1 MPVPKQAP
9 KPEPTPPT
17 VQDQEPQQE
26 MFKQLTQLP
35 VGAVLTDQ
43 AAMNLIERWAK
54 KYAASNIVPK
64 TFQGNEANC
73 TIAINIALR
82 LRMDPI
88 MIMQSGYVVYGQWA
102 WLAVFYI
109 ACINT
114 SEKFVPGSLT
124 YVTGGEGLKSWCRA
138 TAVSRLTGKTVEGS
152 LVSLEMAKAEG
163 WLDKPGSKWKT
174 MPDHMLRYRA
184 AAFFGR
190 EHVSEKTLGMPMVD
204 EVHDIYDVDP
214 KTGEVKTGVE
224 GAKELLA
231 G

>member
-1 MPVPKQAP
+1 MPAPKQAP
-9 KPEPTPPT
+9 KPESTPPAAP
-17 VQDQEPQQE
+17 EPQQE

-35 VGAVLTDQ
+35 IGAVLTDQ
-43 AAMNLIERWAK
+43 AAFTLIERWAK

-64 TFQGNEANC
+64 AFQNSEANC
-73 TIAINIALR
+73 AIAINIALR
-82 LRMDPI
+82 LNMDPI
-88 MIMQSGYVVYGQWA
+88 MVMQSGYPVYGQWG

-124 YVTGGEGLKSWCRA
+124 YVTGGEGLKSWCKA
-138 TAVSRLTGKTVEGS
+138 TAVMKLTGKIVEGS
-152 LVSLEMAKAEG
+152 PVSLEMARDEG
-163 WLDKPGSKWKT
+163 WSTKPGSKWKT

-190 EHVSEKTLGMPMVD
+190 EYVSEKTLGMRMV
-204 EVHDIYDVDP
+204 EELHDVYDVDP
-214 KTGEVKTGVE
+214 KTGEVQQTGVA

>member
-1 MPVPKQAP
+1 MPAP
-9 KPEPTPPT
+9 KRQEPESTPPT
-17 VQDQEPQQE
+17 VPQQE
-26 MFKQLTQLP
+26 MFNQLTQLP

-43 AAMNLIERWAK
+43 AAFNLIERWAK
-54 KYAASNIVPK
+54 KYAASSIVPK
-64 TFQGNEANC
+64 AFQGNEANC
-73 TIAINIALR
+73 AIAINIALR

-114 SEKFVPGSLT
+114 SEKFVPGSLN
-124 YVTGGEGLKSWCRA
+124 YVTGGEGPKSWCKA
-138 TAVSRLTGKTVEGS
+138 TAVSRLTGKIVEGS

-163 WLDKPGSKWKT
+163 WSEKPGSKWRT
-174 MPDHMLRYRA
+174 MPDHMLRFRA
-184 AAFFGR
+184 AAFFGK
-190 EHVSEKTLGMPMVD
+190 EHCSEKTLGMPMV
-204 EVHDIYDVDP
+204 EELHDIYDVDP
-214 KTGEVKTGVE
+214 KTGEVKTGVA

>member
-1 MPVPKQAP
+1 MPAAKRE
-9 KPEPTPPT
+9 PEPPTPPPE
-17 VQDQEPQQE
+17 QQQE

-35 VGAVLTDQ
+35 VAAILSDQ
-43 AAMNLIERWAK
+43 AAFNLIERWSK
-54 KYAASNIVPK
+54 KYAASTIVPK
-64 TFQGNEANC
+64 SFQGNEANC

-82 LRMDPI
+82 LHMDPI

-124 YVTGGEGLKSWCRA
+124 YVTGGEGIKSWCKA
-138 TAVSRLTGKTVEGS
+138 TAVSRLTGKIVEGS
-152 LVSLEMAKAEG
+152 LVSLEMARDEG
-163 WLDKPGSKWKT
+163 WSTKPGSKWKT

-190 EHVSEKTLGMPMVD
+190 EYCSEKTLGMPMVE

-214 KTGEVKTGVE
+214 KTGELKTGVA
-224 GAKELLA
+224 GAKEMLT